1 MRKVT
6 LPSTWEHAEKI
17 FWSGLRENRILSI
30 IHDVLPMYTL
40 VFNDCLQVVEMLR
53 NPVCTS
59 ASVNKKNIYYAVHK
73 LNPGM
78 YCTKYACLM
87 L

>member
-1 MRKVT
+1 MALTATATPPVKQ
-6 LPSTWEHAEKI
+6 
-17 FWSGLRENRILSI
+17 
-30 IHDVLPMYTL
+30 
-40 VFNDCLQVVEMLR
+40 QVVEMLR
-53 NPVCTS
+53 NPVCSS

-78 YCTKYACLM
+78 YCTEYAFPM